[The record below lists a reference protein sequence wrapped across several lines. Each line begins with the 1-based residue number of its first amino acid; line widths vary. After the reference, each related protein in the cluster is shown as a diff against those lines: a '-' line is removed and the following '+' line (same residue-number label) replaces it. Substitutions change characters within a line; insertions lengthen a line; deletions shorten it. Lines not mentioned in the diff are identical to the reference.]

1 MENNNNNT
9 GIGFF
14 GLLAI
19 AFIVLKLTKVINWTW
34 LWVLS
39 PLWIPFAIV
48 VVLLIVFAII
58 EIASGNKEGK
68 ED

>member
-48 VVLLIVFAII
+48 VVFIIVFAII
-58 EIASGNKEGK
+58 EIASGNKEDK